1 MNTNTAFLLALLA
14 SWGFLSYS
22 AWRLAACRGLFGP
35 MVDLCALLCP
45 VILFFI
51 VAMRRTGSTNPRFVG
66 RATDEVVVEHG
77 GRADSV
83 ASVEDDPGGTK
94 TGSRWPLTMSRS
106 QVVVG
111 LWISVAVASCLAAYA
126 LVAYWPSEEVGMR
139 LRRECESI
147 IREMGGNNLSGD
159 ERESRIRSCIGARA
173 RGGR

>member
-1 MNTNTAFLLALLA
+1 MRHAGA
-14 SWGFLSYS
+14 
-22 AWRLAACRGLFGP
+22 

-45 VILFFI
+45 VILFLI
-51 VAMRRTGSTNPRFVG
+51 VAMCGTGSTKPVDCRTCYPRG
-66 RATDEVVVEHG
+66 CVEHE

-83 ASVEDDPGGTK
+83 ASVEHDPGGTK
-94 TGSRWPLTMSRS
+94 TGSRWRLTMSRS

-111 LWISVAVASCLAAYA
+111 LWIGVAVASSLAAYA

-159 ERESRIRSCIGARA
+159 ERESRIRSCIGART
-173 RGGR
+173 RGGRRAEGNGS

>member
-1 MNTNTAFLLALLA
+1 
-14 SWGFLSYS
+14 
-22 AWRLAACRGLFGP
+22 
-35 MVDLCALLCP
+35 
-45 VILFFI
+45 
-51 VAMRRTGSTNPRFVG
+51 
-66 RATDEVVVEHG
+66 
-77 GRADSV
+77 
-83 ASVEDDPGGTK
+83 
-94 TGSRWPLTMSRS
+94 LTMNRS

-126 LVAYWPSEEVGMR
+126 LVAYWPSEDVRMR